1 MFSDSLAHD
10 VGRVEVVG
18 LPSAYS
24 LSEEKNQGVVN
35 VKKKKKKTLS
45 LCKGKLPVSTD
56 TDLRCLI
63 VKEGSLN
70 I

>member
-35 VKKKKKKTLS
+35 VKKNPLS

>member
-35 VKKKKKKTLS
+35 VKKKKKTHC
-45 LCKGKLPVSTD
+45 LCA
-56 TDLRCLI
+56 
-63 VKEGSLN
+63 KESYL
-70 I
+70 

>member
-35 VKKKKKKTLS
+35 VKKKKNPLS

-63 VKEGSLN
+63 VKEESLN

>member
-35 VKKKKKKTLS
+35 VKKKNPLS

-63 VKEGSLN
+63 VKEESLN

>member
-35 VKKKKKKTLS
+35 VKKKKKPTVFVQRKVT
-45 LCKGKLPVSTD
+45 C
-56 TDLRCLI
+56 
-63 VKEGSLN
+63 EH
-70 I
+70 

>member
-35 VKKKKKKTLS
+35 VKKNPTVFVQRKVT
-45 LCKGKLPVSTD
+45 C
-56 TDLRCLI
+56 
-63 VKEGSLN
+63 EH
-70 I
+70 